1 MICVY
6 NKIILSENIY
16 GNYVILGIYEYYFYK
31 IL

>member
-16 GNYVILGIYEYYFYK
+16 SNYIILGIYEYYFYK
-31 IL
+31 IS